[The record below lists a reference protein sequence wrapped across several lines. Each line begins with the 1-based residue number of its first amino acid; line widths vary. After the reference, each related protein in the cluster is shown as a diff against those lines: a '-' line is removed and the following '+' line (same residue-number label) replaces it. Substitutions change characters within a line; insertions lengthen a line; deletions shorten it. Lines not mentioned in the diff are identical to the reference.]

1 MLKFGSL
8 DPLILMTIEVRESSD
23 KMEVQNRERGTF
35 KMLSPMFSFK
45 SSMQLYV
52 IRYQVYY

>member
-23 KMEVQNRERGTF
+23 KMEVQNRERNIQDAVTNVF
-35 KMLSPMFSFK
+35 
-45 SSMQLYV
+45 
-52 IRYQVYY
+52 I